1 MDKKYVISNL
11 VKYPDYY
18 MDSQSKSLESRIE
31 EIKLTD
37 NEQKKIVIESNQKL
51 VKEAGIEVAKTVIP
65 PISLALEFM
74 GWNKTVDEDLKEA
87 KKSLLFTKYFDKVDS
102 QEKAI
107 KDLKET
113 MTNVYGNTLVNK
125 IFQMLD
131 DFPPDADLMKHLVSS
146 LKKICETKQFEELF
160 DDHKFYLGLI
170 DKLSPQALS
179 FIADVSNWPMFTF
192 NFTGMSIGNQIT
204 DTFQEPFIEAYL
216 LKKKISDVTVK
227 QRGVFIVNELQQDG
241 FIKCYG
247 GQNQKYQ
254 VVLTELGKGLYEYL
268 N

>member
-1 MDKKYVISNL
+1 MGKKYEITNL

-18 MDSQSKSLESRIE
+18 MGAQSKNLEARIE
-31 EIKLTD
+31 EMKLSED
-37 NEQKKIVIESNQKL
+37 EHKMIVTESNKNL
-51 VKEAGIEVAKTVIP
+51 VKGVGIELTKTIIP
-65 PISLALEFM
+65 PIAFALEFI

-87 KKSLLFTKYFDKVDS
+87 KKALLFTTYFDKVDS

-107 KDLKET
+107 EDLKET
-113 MTNVYGNTLVNK
+113 MTNIYGNTLVNK

-146 LKKICETKQFEELF
+146 LKKICETKRFEELF

-179 FIADVSNWPMFTF
+179 FIADAENWPLFKFTF
-192 NFTGMSIGNQIT
+192 TGVSVGNHIT
-204 DTFQEPFIEAYL
+204 DTFQKPFIEEYFS
-216 LKKKISDVTVK
+216 KKKITDSIIK
-227 QRGVFIVNELQQDG
+227 QRGVFIVDELQQDG

-247 GQNQKYQ
+247 PQNKYYQ
-254 VVLTELGKGLYEYL
+254 VFLTEIGQRLYEYL
-268 N
+268 K